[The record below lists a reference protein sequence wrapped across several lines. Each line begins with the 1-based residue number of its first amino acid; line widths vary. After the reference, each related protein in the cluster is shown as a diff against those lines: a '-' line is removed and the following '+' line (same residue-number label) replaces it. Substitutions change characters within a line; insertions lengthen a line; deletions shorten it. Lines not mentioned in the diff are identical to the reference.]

1 MDVKMD
7 EIGVGSRQ
15 GSFMGISGLGA
26 RKDYSG
32 EHTPA
37 LRATPLHR
45 GDPSPSSRSPLYEEG
60 CPKGGVCRGM
70 RPEKIAVDGGFGG
83 WLFVSF
89 SKDNSLPFTMPIE
102 IKMRKNEP
110 IDRALRRMK
119 KKLER
124 ENIIKDVRMKRYN
137 EKPCER
143 RRRKEKVMA
152 FTAML
157 RRRYAE

>member
-1 MDVKMD
+1 MAK
-7 EIGVGSRQ
+7 
-15 GSFMGISGLGA
+15 
-26 RKDYSG
+26 
-32 EHTPA
+32 
-37 LRATPLHR
+37 
-45 GDPSPSSRSPLYEEG
+45 
-60 CPKGGVCRGM
+60 
-70 RPEKIAVDGGFGG
+70 KIAVDGGRAG
-83 WLFVSF
+83 WLFLTLSTDKSF
-89 SKDNSLPFTMPIE
+89 PFTMPIE

-124 ENIIKDVRMKRYN
+124 ENIIKDVRTKRYN

-157 RRRYAE
+157 RRKYAE